1 MYGWILACAQ
11 CIPCLLLF
19 LSDQSNCRPGIKYE
33 CAKYLFD
40 LKETALN
47 AFKGSIT
54 QSLCNIMSG
63 ESIDLKINV
72 SEGMLSA
79 FFT

>member
-1 MYGWILACAQ
+1 MNVQ
-11 CIPCLLLF
+11 
-19 LSDQSNCRPGIKYE
+19 
-33 CAKYLFD
+33 KYLFH

-47 AFKGSIT
+47 VFKGSIT